1 MPAVATFWLVILI
14 ITLILFGGL
23 LIGGTI
29 FGIGDL
35 GALLRGLRLEHEG
48 LADDASDDP
57 GGEADEEPMPT

>member
-1 MPAVATFWLVILI
+1 MEPFATLWLVVLI
-14 ITLILFGGL
+14 VTLIFFGGL
-23 LIGGTI
+23 LIGGTV

-35 GALLRGLRLEHEG
+35 KALLRGLRLEHQG